1 MYTNADKI
9 RNMSDEEMSNYLLD
23 FALNIL
29 DAIGYDTDDIDED
42 EELDVIYNYLTRE
55 VYGKEK
61 LYS

>member
-9 RNMSDEEMSNYLLD
+9 RSMSDEEMSNYLLD

-29 DAIGYDTDDIDED
+29 DAIEYDTGDIDED

>member
-9 RNMSDEEMSNYLLD
+9 RSMSDEEMSNYLLD

-29 DAIGYDTDDIDED
+29 NAIEYDTDDIDED
-42 EELDVIYNYLTRE
+42 EELDVIYDYLTRE
-55 VYGKEK
+55 VYDREK